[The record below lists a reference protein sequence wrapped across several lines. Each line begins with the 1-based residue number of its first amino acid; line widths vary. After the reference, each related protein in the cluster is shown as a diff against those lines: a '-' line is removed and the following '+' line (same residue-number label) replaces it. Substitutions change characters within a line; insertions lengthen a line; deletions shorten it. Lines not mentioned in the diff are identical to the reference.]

1 MGQYPLPWEGF
12 DKESR
17 GDRINNGLILIP
29 DISGYTEFVYS
40 AELNHA
46 QRIVSVLLESM
57 INTRE
62 IDLELCEI
70 EGDALLCFL
79 HGDPPPF
86 KRIRDQIYGWH
97 RAFHSTL
104 DQLNKEL

>member
-1 MGQYPLPWEGF
+1 MEQNPLPWEGF
-12 DKESR
+12 AKESR

-29 DISGYTEFVYS
+29 DISGYAEFIHGAKVH
-40 AELNHA
+40 HA
-46 QRIVSVLLESM
+46 QRNVSVLLKSM
-57 INTRE
+57 LNTRE
-62 IDLELCEI
+62 LDLELCGI
-70 EGDALLCFL
+70 EGDALLYFL
-79 HGDPPPF
+79 HGDAPPF